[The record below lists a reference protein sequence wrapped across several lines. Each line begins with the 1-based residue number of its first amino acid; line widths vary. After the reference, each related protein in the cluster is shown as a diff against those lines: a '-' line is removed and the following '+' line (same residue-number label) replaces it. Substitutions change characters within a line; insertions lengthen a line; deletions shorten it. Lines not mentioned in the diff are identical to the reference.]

1 VNYYIRI
8 IEDPYAGHPSRGYSK
23 HNMWSLT
30 NKVFKVNNPNP
41 VLEEVVST
49 IDGKVA
55 KLMCYII
62 TRKDFLSV
70 CPQLENIKSET
81 FAIPQE
87 FAVLC
92 NTDALAELNKGVGT
106 QRLAGME
113 ESIRISKRWA
123 QEAEKKGITS
133 PFILR
138 R

>member
-1 VNYYIRI
+1 MDYYIRV
-8 IEDPYAGHPSRGYSK
+8 IEDPFAGHPTRGYSK

-30 NKVFKVNNPNP
+30 NKVFRVSNPSP

-49 IDGKVA
+49 IDGSVS

-62 TRKDFLSV
+62 SRKDFLSV

-87 FAVLC
+87 FALLC
-92 NTDALAELNKGVGT
+92 NTEATEELNKGVGT
-106 QRLAGME
+106 KKLTGME

-123 QEAEKKGITS
+123 QEAEKRGITS